1 MAEVEILNSDLQ
13 AGWCTRLFAKIG
25 LDLRLFYIAVPR
37 AKGDL
42 IGEPAHLIAAIIAIV
57 CEAISTASVSVG
69 INILVLA
76 TLLRAPALLPSWKQ
90 MLGQTWIKL
99 LLIWIAWMAISVA
112 WSPDI
117 PKGVDQFVMLKYFI
131 WIPILWPLNKQW
143 RWLFAGILLSAFV
156 LQCIQ
161 VAGAFGATFHGQSL
175 TKGIRH
181 PTAVGIWDA
190 IALSCWLFMAV
201 ALNWQAMLLCIPM
214 AVLSAVGFIWAG
226 QRATLLGIL
235 AEIMIANIVLVF
247 AVRGWLRRAALR
259 VVLALVVIGGV
270 YFFIGDELTAK
281 LKHVYNEA
289 TKNFITVDASDST
302 NDQSKILYEERIAMW
317 QMSLIAWQKYP
328 VIGIGNGGYIKATA
342 AIDDVKNPNFD
353 VHLHVHPH
361 STYLMILTENGLVGL
376 ILFLAWV
383 GVFFVRAFKGVQ
395 VEPIRIGVFG
405 AAVIWFSAAVVD
417 SFHRSEFFLSLGV
430 IMMVMAAMPIAKL
443 TKSFQLASGEF
454 EEAR

>member
-1 MAEVEILNSDLQ
+1 MERLNCDLQ
-13 AGWCTRLFAKIG
+13 AGWCTRLFAKVG

-42 IGEPAHLIAAIIAIV
+42 IGEPAHLVAAIIAIV
-57 CEAISTASVSVG
+57 CEAISTASASVG
-69 INILVLA
+69 INILLFA

-99 LLIWIAWMAISVA
+99 LLLWIVWMAISIA
-112 WSPDI
+112 WSPDVANA
-117 PKGVDQFVMLKYFI
+117 VDQFVMLKYFI

-161 VAGAFGATFHGQSL
+161 VAGAFGATYHGQIL

-181 PTAVGIWDA
+181 PTAAGILDA
-190 IALSCWLFMAV
+190 IALSCWGFLAGGSHGGEN
-201 ALNWQAMLLCIPM
+201 LLLCDPLG
-214 AVLSAVGFIWAG
+214 VNSEVSFSWAG

-235 AEIMIANIVLVF
+235 GEIMIANIVLVF

-289 TKNFITVDASDST
+289 TKNFITVDASDPSD
-302 NDQSKILYEERIAMW
+302 DQSKILYEERIAMW
-317 QMSLIAWQKYP
+317 QMSLIAWQKHP
-328 VIGIGNGGYIKATA
+328 LIGVGNGGYVQATA
-342 AIDDVKNPNFD
+342 AIDNVKNPNFD

-361 STYLMILTENGLVGL
+361 STYIMILTENGLVGL
-376 ILFLAWV
+376 IIFLAWV
-383 GVFFVRAFKGVQ
+383 GAFFVRAFKGVQ
-395 VEPIRIGVFG
+395 LDPIRIGVFG
-405 AAVIWFSAAVVD
+405 AAVVWFSAAAVD

-430 IMMVMAAMPIAKL
+430 IMIVMAAMPVECFAE
-443 TKSFQLASGEF
+443 TGDRAG
-454 EEAR
+454 

>member
-1 MAEVEILNSDLQ
+1 MEISNSESKV
-13 AGWCTRLFAKIG
+13 GWFARLFAKMG

-37 AKGDL
+37 MKGDL
-42 IGEPAHLIAAIIAIV
+42 IGEPAHLVAAIIAIV
-57 CEAISTASVSVG
+57 CEAISTASASVG
-69 INILVLA
+69 INILLLS

-99 LLIWIAWMAISVA
+99 LLLWIVWMAISIA
-112 WSPDI
+112 WSPDVAN
-117 PKGVDQFVMLKYFI
+117 GVDQFVMLKYFI

-143 RWLFAGILLSAFV
+143 RWLFAGILLSALV

-161 VAGAFGATFHGQSL
+161 VAGAFGATYHGQLL

-201 ALNWQAMLLCIPM
+201 ALNWQTMLLCIPP

-226 QRATLLGIL
+226 QRATLFGIL
-235 AEIMIANIVLVF
+235 VEIIIANIVLVF

-270 YFFIGDELTAK
+270 YFFIGDELTSK
-281 LKHVYNEA
+281 LKRVYNES
-289 TKNFITVDASDST
+289 TKNLIMVEMNGQPD
-302 NDQSKILYEERIAMW
+302 DQSKIIYEERLAMW
-317 QMSLIAWQKYP
+317 KMSLIAWQTSP
-328 VIGIGNGGYIKATA
+328 LLGVGNGGYVKATA

-361 STYLMILTENGLVGL
+361 STYLMILTENGVVGL
-376 ILFLAWV
+376 TLFLLWV
-383 GVFFVRAFKGVQ
+383 GAFFVRAFRVVQ
-395 VEPIRIGVFG
+395 CNPIRIGAFG
-405 AAVIWFSAAVVD
+405 GAVIWFSAAAVD
-417 SFHRSEFFLSLGV
+417 SFHRNESFLSLGV
-430 IMMVMAAMPIAKL
+430 LMIVLAAMPIESSAE
-443 TKSFQLASGEF
+443 TVDTAH
-454 EEAR
+454 